1 MAGGPPSADPSLPR
15 CLQVL
20 ERDWRTTFLP
30 QFQACVRAGS
40 YSFMCSYNRYRAR
53 RGPCGLG

>member
-1 MAGGPPSADPSLPR
+1 MFLPPCA
-15 CLQVL
+15 QVL

-40 YSFMCSYNRYRAR
+40 YSFMCSYNR
-53 RGPCGLG
+53 